1 MSWALTKVLSFCH
14 QIGGNRRTQQG
25 CWLAQQDLDEKEE
38 TRKNPKKREEQ
49 KNNEIK
55 KKKRKPRRVEE
66 THKRKEDEKTQ
77 KQDGEFEEHNL

>member
-25 CWLAQQDLDEKEE
+25 CRLAPQDLDEKEK

-49 KNNEIK
+49 KNK
-55 KKKRKPRRVEE
+55 KEKRKPRRVEE
-66 THKRKEDEKTQ
+66 THKRKEHEKTQ